1 MYFPAKEKIVRI
13 VLFIFSL
20 FTLILQYDIM
30 LQGTDGFETFISKTI
45 TFLSYMT
52 ILTNILVALVYIIPL
67 VMPATKT
74 GKFLS
79 KPFVQTATLVYII
92 VVCIGYH
99 ILLSKIWSPQGL
111 QKAADISLHYLVPV
125 FYIFFWLFF
134 VQKGTLKY
142 TFAFTWL
149 LYPAAYLIYA
159 IIRGSIT
166 GIYAYYF
173 LDLQKNELQH
183 VITIITAL
191 LSAYI
196 IVGLVAI
203 FIYRKILMRLKA

>member
-1 MYFPAKEKIVRI
+1 
-13 VLFIFSL
+13 
-20 FTLILQYDIM
+20 
-30 LQGTDGFETFISKTI
+30 
-45 TFLSYMT
+45 MT
-52 ILTNILVALVYIIPL
+52 ILTNILVALVYIVPL
-67 VMPATKT
+67 VMPATKP

-79 KPFVQTATLVYII
+79 NPFVQTATLVYII

-99 ILLSKIWSPQGL
+99 VLLSKIWSPQGL

>member
-20 FTLILQYDIM
+20 FTLILQYGIM
-30 LQGTDGFETFISKTI
+30 LQGADGFETFISKTI

-52 ILTNILVALVYIIPL
+52 ILTNILVALVYIVPL
-67 VMPATKT
+67 VMPTTKP

-79 KPFVQTATLVYII
+79 NPFVQTATLVYII

>member
-20 FTLILQYDIM
+20 FTLILQYGIM
-30 LQGTDGFETFISKTI
+30 LQGADGFETFISKTI
-45 TFLSYMT
+45 TFLIYMT
-52 ILTNILVALVYIIPL
+52 ILTNILVALVYIVPL
-67 VMPATKT
+67 VMPATKP

-79 KPFVQTATLVYII
+79 NPFVQTATLVYII

-99 ILLSKIWSPQGL
+99 VLLSKIWSPQGL

-166 GIYAYYF
+166 GIYSYYF

>member
-20 FTLILQYDIM
+20 FTLILQYGIM
-30 LQGTDGFETFISKTI
+30 LQGADSFETFISKTI

-52 ILTNILVALVYIIPL
+52 ILTNILVALVYIVPL
-67 VMPATKT
+67 VMPATKP

-79 KPFVQTATLVYII
+79 NPFVQTATLVYII

>member
-20 FTLILQYDIM
+20 FTLILQYGIM
-30 LQGTDGFETFISKTI
+30 LQGTDSFETFISKTI

-52 ILTNILVALVYIIPL
+52 ILTNILVALVYIVPL
-67 VMPATKT
+67 VMPATKP
-74 GKFLS
+74 GNFLS